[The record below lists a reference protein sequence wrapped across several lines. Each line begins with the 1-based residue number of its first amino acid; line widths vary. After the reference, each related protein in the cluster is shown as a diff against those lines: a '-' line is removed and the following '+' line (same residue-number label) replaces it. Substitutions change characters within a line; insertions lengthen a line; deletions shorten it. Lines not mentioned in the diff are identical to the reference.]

1 MGHCLLIVFLIAA
14 QVTVD
19 GPDRVGGDSLHN
31 RVDLHASQRVIDIR
45 HDTDGRGDPEDDG
58 DGDRRAWFAAICVD
72 SSTPSWRFGDFD
84 GGYLTVSD
92 VRSHSMVHPIDIPS
106 RREHDPYSY
115 DREQRTKSGGATL
128 LALVIVAIFVV
139 AVVFTIASGD
149 GTQQAPAQQQSES
162 PAVPGE

>member
-1 MGHCLLIVFLIAA
+1 
-14 QVTVD
+14 
-19 GPDRVGGDSLHN
+19 
-31 RVDLHASQRVIDIR
+31 
-45 HDTDGRGDPEDDG
+45 
-58 DGDRRAWFAAICVD
+58 
-72 SSTPSWRFGDFD
+72 
-84 GGYLTVSD
+84 
-92 VRSHSMVHPIDIPS
+92 MVHPIDIPS